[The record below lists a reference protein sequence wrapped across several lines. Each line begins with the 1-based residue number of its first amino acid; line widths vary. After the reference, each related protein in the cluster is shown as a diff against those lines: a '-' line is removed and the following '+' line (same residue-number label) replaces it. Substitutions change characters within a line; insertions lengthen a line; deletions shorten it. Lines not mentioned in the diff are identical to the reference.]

1 VKNEGA
7 INEARSL
14 LPFTTTRVQDEVL
27 QAIIQSNG
35 NKAAAARLRGTD
47 ERGLKRTY
55 KRIKEQAAKRHYA
68 PENSINNPLPK
79 GMETRGVSQLVN
91 EETGTPV
98 MTWYKSK
105 PEKESLEELTSQ
117 AIEAMLDE
125 LPKFT
130 KTAAPR
136 NTNKELLNDIVIG
149 DPHLDMLAYDKE
161 TGKNWDI
168 KIAEEQHMRGV
179 LALLKR
185 APAADIGRL
194 TILGDTLHRD
204 SLKALTPGSG
214 NLVDVDGRLGRS
226 YYIAIRLFR
235 FMIEE
240 MLKTHKKVVVS
251 FVRGNHSETLE
262 LTLRACLFFVY
273 EKNKRVEVLDNT
285 SRYIPYSFYDNF
297 LLDLHGDKLNEQKK
311 ANIATGMF
319 KELHGNAKFT
329 HIKSGH
335 IHHSTQKE
343 ISSCLVETFQALPT
357 PDAWHVE
364 SGFASSDQSI
374 SLLTYHKLGGIVSRL
389 TEYPRIFMR

>member
-1 VKNEGA
+1 VKNERA
-7 INEARSL
+7 INEAKSL
-14 LPFTTTRVQDEVL
+14 LAFTTTRVQDEIL
-27 QAIIQSNG
+27 QAIIQSGG

-55 KRIKEQAAKRHYA
+55 KKIKEQAEKRHYA
-68 PENSINNPLPK
+68 PEFGINKPLPPTLTSNGISHYCK
-79 GMETRGVSQLVN
+79 ETN
-91 EETGTPV
+91 
-98 MTWYKSK
+98 TWYKSK
-105 PEKESLEELTSQ
+105 PEKESLEELTAQ

-125 LPKFT
+125 LPQFN
-130 KTAAPR
+130 KTPAPR

-168 KIAEEQHMRGV
+168 KIAEEQHMKGV
-179 LALLKR
+179 LGLLKR

-226 YYIAIRLFR
+226 YYTAIRLFR
-235 FMIEE
+235 FMIDE

-273 EKNKRVEVLDNT
+273 EKNNRVEILDNT
-285 SRYIPYSFYDNF
+285 SRFIPYTFYDNF
-297 LLDLHGDKLNEQKK
+297 LLDLHGDRLNEQKK

-374 SLLTYHKLGGIVSRL
+374 SLLTYHKAGGIVSRL
-389 TEYPRIFMR
+389 TEYPRIFMKN